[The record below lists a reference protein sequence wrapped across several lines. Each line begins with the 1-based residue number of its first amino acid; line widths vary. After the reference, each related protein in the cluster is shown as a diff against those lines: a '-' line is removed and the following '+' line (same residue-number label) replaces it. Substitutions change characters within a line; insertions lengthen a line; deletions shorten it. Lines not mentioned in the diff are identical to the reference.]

1 MNNVMKAP
9 KSGVLMKWLV
19 MAGLAIIA
27 TQSVWAE
34 THTYKGKGEETWSK
48 TGLKPGDVV
57 IIPNGTYSDLKIN
70 VQGKGKQD
78 QPIVL
83 KAETP
88 GGVVLTGA
96 SWLRYWG
103 YYIVVDGFDFQ
114 DVRYSKYKNK
124 VRAIIANR
132 RVGSSSESSKDMCH
146 ACVLQRV
153 RINNENDAAVD
164 TQYKWVELYG
174 YNNVV
179 RYNYFGAKKS
189 GSRVLQVQLKHANKD
204 KLPASHIIQR
214 NYFASR
220 NAGKA
225 VGNGGEALLV
235 GDSSMQHVD
244 AKVIVEHNLFYDASI
259 SGEPEV
265 ISNKSS
271 SNVYRF
277 NTVRNTTASL
287 TLRHG
292 NRNTVEKN
300 WFLQGG
306 TVGAGGVRV
315 IGDDNTV
322 FNNYIAGAAGG
333 GKSAS
338 YRPAL
343 GIAAG
348 YSKKD
353 DDANINGYQ
362 LSERTTLSHNTVVA
376 SAQPVMLSTWYN
388 RGKLSMTRPPKET
401 TFIYNLV
408 YQMDVPAAD
417 NDWVRGQAI
426 SVDFTPDSNY
436 GNDHGQDKA
445 EYVPSF
451 AKIKGNITDGTV
463 SDLVSK
469 GTKAEYKK
477 TLKEC
482 DAFGTGDIVYE
493 PLKGA
498 GADLSVMAEP
508 LVWTEAKKSARL
520 GPDWLNSD
528 WRGELKVYTPCK

>member
-1 MNNVMKAP
+1 MKKLMYFLLGTLWVAL
-9 KSGVLMKWLV
+9 GV
-19 MAGLAIIA
+19 ASA
-27 TQSVWAE
+27 THAE
-34 THTYKGKGEETWSK
+34 TYVYEGKGKETWSK
-48 TGLKPGDVV
+48 TGLKAGDVV
-57 IIPNGTYSDLKIN
+57 VVPNGTYHNLKIN
-70 VQGKGKQD
+70 VQGKGEQSK
-78 QPIVL
+78 PIVL

-114 DVRYSKYKNK
+114 NVSFSTYKNK

-132 RVGSSSESSKDMCH
+132 RAGSSSESSKDMCH

-153 RINNENDAAVD
+153 RIDNESEDALD
-164 TQYKWVELYG
+164 TEYKWFELYG

-189 GSRVLQVQLKHANKD
+189 ASRVLQVQLKHANKD
-204 KLPASHIIQR
+204 KLPAAHNIQR

-225 VGNGGEALLV
+225 VGNGGEALLI
-235 GDSSMQHVD
+235 GDSKMQHVD
-244 AKVIVEHNLFYDASI
+244 ARVIVEYNLFYDASI
-259 SGEPEV
+259 LGEPEV

-271 SNVYRF
+271 SNIYRY

-300 WFLQGG
+300 WFFQGG
-306 TVGAGGVRV
+306 TPGSGGVRV

-322 FNNYIAGAAGG
+322 FNNYIAGTAGG
-333 GKSAS
+333 EKSPQ

-362 LSERTTLSHNTVVA
+362 LSERNVLSNNTVIE
-376 SAQPVMLSTWYN
+376 SAQPVMLSTWYD
-388 RGKLSMTRPPKET
+388 RKKLSMTRPPKET
-401 TFIYNLV
+401 TFTYNLV
-408 YQMDVPAAD
+408 YQLGVEPVDT
-417 NDWVRGQAI
+417 DWVRGQAI

-436 GNDHGQDKA
+436 GNKYGQDVA
-445 EYVPSF
+445 EYVPTF
-451 AKIKGNITDGTV
+451 TKVKGNITDGKV
-463 SDLVSK
+463 SPLVAK
-469 GTKAEYKK
+469 GTKEEYRKA
-477 TLKEC
+477 LKGC
-482 DAFGTGDIVYE
+482 DAFGTGDVVYE
-493 PLKGA
+493 PLKKA
-498 GADLSVMAEP
+498 GADLSLMAEP
-508 LVWTEAKKSARL
+508 LVWTDTVKSAQL
-520 GPDWLNSD
+520 GPDWLND
-528 WRGELKVYTPCK
+528 HWRGDVKSYTPCE